1 MFGPAPDPIS
11 ISTAGRRDVRRRRAD
26 LNPGRSSAILPA
38 RPGASPCPPADR
50 PTTRTTPGPGERVRE
65 RRPREVGSAAPPAR
79 RRGRGVPRRRRRRPL
94 LRPGEVC
101 SDPGTTPAAAAEAAP
116 AGAAGRP
123 SGPPGR
129 RRPARPAPSPAPGP
143 APAAG
148 TELVTNGGFEDGPEP
163 DPTGPGFTVVQAGAP
178 TIPGWTVTRG
188 SVDYIGP
195 YWQHADGKRSI
206 DLNGN
211 EPGTIAQTIRTRPG
225 AKYRVTFSLAGNGCT
240 GNGGDRTVAVS
251 AAGDR
256 ATFTFDTTGHGY
268 EDMGW
273 ERKTWEF
280 TATAAETTLEFAST
294 TDDPAACGPAL
305 DAISVVEI
313 GS

>member
-1 MFGPAPDPIS
+1 MPPRPADDENDPRPRRKGTRKKAAKKSVLPLVLLGGGAAFLVAVGVVLYFALGKSHSDPNPTSGPA
-11 ISTAGRRDVRRRRAD
+11 AK
-26 LNPGRSSAILPA
+26 
-38 RPGASPCPPADR
+38 
-50 PTTRTTPGPGERVRE
+50 
-65 RRPREVGSAAPPAR
+65 AA
-79 RRGRGVPRRRRRRPL
+79 
-94 LRPGEVC
+94 
-101 SDPGTTPAAAAEAAP
+101 
-116 AGAAGRP
+116 P
-123 SGPPGR
+123 SGPAKWAAGATAP
-129 RRPARPAPSPAPGP
+129 RPAP
-143 APAAG
+143 APALGPPPGAG

-163 DPTGPGFTVVQAGAP
+163 DANSPGFTVVPAGAP

-211 EPGTIAQTIRTRPG
+211 EPGTIAQTIRTKAG

-280 TATAAETTLEFAST
+280 TATAAETTLEFTST

-305 DAISVVEI
+305 DGVSVVEI

>member
-1 MFGPAPDPIS
+1 MPPRRPADDDADDPRPPRKGTRRKVAGKSVLPLVLLGGGAAAFLAVVGIVLFFALGKPRSDPTTSATAAAKAGPSGPAKWA
-11 ISTAGRRDVRRRRAD
+11 AGGAT
-26 LNPGRSSAILPA
+26 GRPA
-38 RPGASPCPPADR
+38 P
-50 PTTRTTPGPGERVRE
+50 
-65 RRPREVGSAAPPAR
+65 APPA
-79 RRGRGVPRRRRRRPL
+79 
-94 LRPGEVC
+94 
-101 SDPGTTPAAAAEAAP
+101 PAPPAP
-116 AGAAGRP
+116 AP
-123 SGPPGR
+123 
-129 RRPARPAPSPAPGP
+129 PAPTPGP

-148 TELVTNGGFEDGPEP
+148 TELVTNGSFEDGPEP
-163 DPTGPGFTVVQAGAP
+163 DAAGPRFTVVPAGAP

-225 AKYRVTFSLAGNGCT
+225 AKYRVTFSLAGNVCT

-294 TDDPAACGPAL
+294 TDDPVACGPAL
-305 DAISVVEI
+305 DGVSVVEV